1 MSMLTHM
8 MEQRPRI
15 IWGRRGSEG
24 PSPHFVIPA
33 ALCKPP
39 GLRPH
44 PPPPSSLKGAT
55 PSPPPSPPQTSR
67 GRSAGACEVH
77 VLPLDIAT
85 PAAAE
90 VATAARHA
98 ADLSALGGSRG
109 IDAVFFVVRGG
120 EGNRRMPFSWGG
132 MVPSKALG
140 DWPPALLASHI
151 AATPSPLLQ
160 VGATQRALVEDT
172 SPDVDEALFRLNV
185 LAPMRLAKAVLPD
198 MLRAGR
204 GHLVV
209 ISSIAG
215 KTAAPVQATYAATK
229 HGARPVLLGGRSGVF
244 ERLPLFEVSSSIV
257 VPDSA

>member
-1 MSMLTHM
+1 MGQEGLG
-8 MEQRPRI
+8 RPLPSLRDP
-15 IWGRRGSEG
+15 RR
-24 PSPHFVIPA
+24 FVQA
-33 ALCKPP
+33 AGAASTSAASFLP
-39 GLRPH
+39 
-44 PPPPSSLKGAT
+44 KGGHAL
-55 PSPPPSPPQTSR
+55 PPPSPPQTYR